1 MVNILNEPIDGW
13 EIILKK
19 ENLIIYKT
27 FKPGNPAV
35 FVKGHSDLHGINL
48 EILLK
53 AIHNEKY
60 RQKWDKVL
68 LSF

>member
-1 MVNILNEPIDGW
+1 MEEKFKLLVDLIEEPIDGW

-35 FVKGHSDLHGINL
+35 FVKGHSDLMGISID
-48 EILLK
+48 ILLK

-60 RQKWDKVL
+60 R
-68 LSF
+68 

>member
-1 MVNILNEPIDGW
+1 M
-13 EIILKK
+13 
-19 ENLIIYKT
+19 IIYKT

-35 FVKGHSDLHGINL
+35 FVKGHSDLTGIS
-48 EILLK
+48 IDVLLK

-60 RQKWDKVL
+60 RQKWDKIL